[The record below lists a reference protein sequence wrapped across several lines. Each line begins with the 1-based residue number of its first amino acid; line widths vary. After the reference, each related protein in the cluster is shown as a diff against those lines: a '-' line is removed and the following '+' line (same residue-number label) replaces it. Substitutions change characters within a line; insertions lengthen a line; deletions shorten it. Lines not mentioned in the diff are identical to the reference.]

1 MKYSLSQSFRLKSPQ
16 AVSAVF
22 MGGTSVRHGCLI
34 LHYRIIPALQT
45 DAQPVRMAFA
55 VPKRRFKKS
64 VERNYI
70 KRLMRECYRIQKLN
84 MPNIF
89 PEPMQMHAVLSYNHN
104 EKPNYEMVMKDM
116 TQILQ
121 KTVLK
126 INAIHNI

>member
-22 MGGTSVRHGCLI
+22 MGGTTVRYGCLM
-34 LHYRIIPALQT
+34 LHFRIIPALQA
-45 DAQPVRMAFA
+45 DAQPVRVAFA

-64 VERNYI
+64 VERNFI

-89 PEPMQMHAVLSYNHN
+89 PEPMQMHAVLSFNHK
-104 EKPNYEMVMKDM
+104 EKPNYDMVMQDM
-116 TQILQ
+116 THILQ
-121 KTVLK
+121 KTILK
-126 INAIHNI
+126 INAIHNV